1 MTQIAQRAASM
12 RSKYNRQMRFLAVGG
27 TCFALTVVLNFAL
40 KWTVLSSNPTT
51 SMIVATTVAS
61 VVSYYLNKKWTFSQ
75 QGAHNS
81 GLEMILFAAVCGIG
95 ILLNSAPVYVSRYV
109 IGLETPAYSLLVQET
124 ADFIAG
130 PILGTALAM
139 VFRWWAMDKF
149 VFPKVRK
156 TVVAEPA
163 GVDADGRQQYVAT
176 VTPLNT
182 GEIRVQRARTQ
193 NARGTGGA
201 TQELPVVQ
209 TQDQQ
214 RLSA

>member
-1 MTQIAQRAASM
+1 MTGWKHNATAVRE
-12 RSKYNRQMRFLAVGG
+12 KYSRQMRFLAVGG
-27 TCFALTVVLNFAL
+27 TCFVLTVVLNFVL

-61 VVSYYLNKKWTFSQ
+61 IVSYYLNKKWTFSE
-75 QGAHNS
+75 QGGHNS
-81 GLEMILFAAVCGIG
+81 GLEMVLFAAVCGVG

-130 PILGTALAM
+130 PILGTAIAM
-139 VFRWWAMDKF
+139 IFRWWAMDKF
-149 VFPKVRK
+149 VFPQVRK
-156 TVVAEPA
+156 VVVAEPA
-163 GVDADGRQQYVAT
+163 GTDAQGRERYVAT

-182 GEIRVQRARTQ
+182 AEIRLQKPRT
-193 NARGTGGA
+193 AA
-201 TQELPVVQ
+201 VPAASASIADSDDV
-209 TQDQQ
+209 Q